1 MSKIIWLVFLIY
13 GALGALAVLYLH
25 LLVPRALGARRDRF
39 ENFLVGVI
47 SVLLTVTAAMRSYL
61 AWYVA
66 IAFCVYHLLDVVLRR
81 NIMFGTDVS
90 TRMKGLNVAWIV
102 MNSLLLLTLFSTAGR
117 EAFMPGLHS

>member
-1 MSKIIWLVFLIY
+1 MSKIIWWVFLIY
-13 GALGALAVLYLH
+13 GALGALAFLYLH
-25 LLVPRALGARRDRF
+25 LLAPRALGVRRDRF

-47 SVLLTVTAAMRSYL
+47 AVLLTVTAAMRSYL

-90 TRMKGLNVAWIV
+90 TRMKGLSVAWIV
-102 MNSLLLLTLFSTAGR
+102 MNSVLLITLFSTAGH
-117 EAFMPGLHS
+117 EAFMPGPHS